1 MNRQGMTLIE
11 VVAAIALMGVL
22 VTSVVPLLIS
32 AQRVVREPRPSMDLA
47 EIAGAADT
55 LEETWGTLGLVAEGP
70 AATWTWRDGEREIEL
85 AVSLRAIE
93 DAGLPSTG
101 LAALVVEREGV
112 AVTRFVALPEEE
124 SQ

>member
-1 MNRQGMTLIE
+1 MTLIE

-32 AQRVVREPRPSMDLA
+32 AQRVVREPRPSVDLA
-47 EIAGAADT
+47 EVAIAADA
-55 LEETWGTLGLVAEGP
+55 LAETWEQLGLVVEGP
-70 AATWTWRDGEREIEL
+70 AAPWTWRDGEREIEL

-124 SQ
+124 SP

>member
-1 MNRQGMTLIE
+1 MKRAGMTLVE

-22 VTSVVPLLIS
+22 VTSVVPMLIG
-32 AQRVVREPRPSMDLA
+32 AARVVREPRPSVDLA
-47 EIAGAADT
+47 EIARAADF
-55 LEETWGTLGLVAEGP
+55 LGEGWGHLGLVVEGT
-70 AATWTWRDGEREIEL
+70 AAPWTWRDGEREIGL
-85 AVSLRAIE
+85 AVSLRAVE
-93 DAGLPSTG
+93 DAGLPSTQ

>member
-1 MNRQGMTLIE
+1 MTLIE
-11 VVAAIALMGVL
+11 VVAAIALLGVL

-32 AQRVVREPRPSMDLA
+32 AQRVVREPRPSVDLA
-47 EIAGAADT
+47 EIARAADF
-55 LEETWGTLGLVAEGP
+55 LGEWWEQLGLVVKRP
-70 AATWTWRDGEREIEL
+70 AVPWTWRYGEREIGL

-112 AVTRFVALPEEE
+112 AVTRFVTLPEEE
-124 SQ
+124 HQ